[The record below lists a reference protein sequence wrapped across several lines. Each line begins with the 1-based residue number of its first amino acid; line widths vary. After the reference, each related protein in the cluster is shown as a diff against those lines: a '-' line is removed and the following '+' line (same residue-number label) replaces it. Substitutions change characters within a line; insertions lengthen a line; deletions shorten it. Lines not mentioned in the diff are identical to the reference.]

1 MNCPSFIENHGQH
14 LPVTFHCHASFIVMT
29 EALPIAGVIV
39 RDKTLTGSFSNI

>member
-1 MNCPSFIENHGQH
+1 MEYHGQH
-14 LPVTFHCHASFIVMT
+14 LLVSCHYPAGFIVMT